1 MRSQSRDTLIHFE
14 MASFVD
20 GSLLEE
26 LVEHVIPQSDSIGMN
41 EQELPNLVSMLTS
54 GRVVEVA
61 DSNPRTAVM
70 LDMMRTVFR
79 VLGRAEEGEKRA
91 VTRLHLHT
99 LAYQAI
105 MT

>member
-1 MRSQSRDTLIHFE
+1 
-14 MASFVD
+14 
-20 GSLLEE
+20 
-26 LVEHVIPQSDSIGMN
+26 
-41 EQELPNLVSMLTS
+41 MLTS

-79 VLGRAEEGEKRA
+79 LLGTEEGHRRA

-99 LAYQAI
+99 LAYQ
-105 MT
+105 TRHQT